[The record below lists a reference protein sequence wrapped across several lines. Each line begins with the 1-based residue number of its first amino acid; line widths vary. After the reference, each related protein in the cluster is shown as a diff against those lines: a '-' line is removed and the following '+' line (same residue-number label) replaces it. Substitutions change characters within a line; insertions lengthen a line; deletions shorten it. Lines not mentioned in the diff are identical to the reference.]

1 MIEKSKI
8 EDILNLK
15 TFFLQI
21 KNVVEVALECL
32 PQFLLVVMYIMQV
45 WRSKMLSPLD
55 LGVWTRV
62 MTIVSGDAI
71 IPILIPSK

>member
-32 PQFLLVVMYIMQV
+32 PQFLLVVIYIMQV

-71 IPILIPSK
+71 IPILIPSE

>member
-71 IPILIPSK
+71 IPILIPSE